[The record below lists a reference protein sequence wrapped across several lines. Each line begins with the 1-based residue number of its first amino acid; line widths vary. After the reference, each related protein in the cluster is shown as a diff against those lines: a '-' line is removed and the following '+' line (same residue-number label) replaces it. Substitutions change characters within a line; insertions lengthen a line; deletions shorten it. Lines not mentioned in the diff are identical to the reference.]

1 MKRVLMAV
9 AMATTTAAS
18 AATGVSLAAARLRGG
33 SDTFNPYEPAHYGA
47 DLGDSAGA
55 AGPRP
60 AEPPECSERKTELIF
75 QFRDAALAWTRR
87 GSALETNA
95 AQEAPH
101 QPESAEKVTEGAEV
115 AEGAEDLEG
124 DDAQS
129 NASDNPA
136 MLSTAG

>member
-1 MKRVLMAV
+1 MKRVLFAV
-9 AMATTTAAS
+9 AVATTTAAS
-18 AATGVSLAAARLRGG
+18 AATGVSSAAARLRGG
-33 SDTFNPYEPAHYGA
+33 SDTFNPYEPAHYA

-87 GSALETNA
+87 GSALEANA

-101 QPESAEKVTEGAEV
+101 QPESAEKVTESAEVTEV
-115 AEGAEDLEG
+115 AEDSEG
-124 DDAQS
+124 DAALS

-136 MLSTAG
+136 MLSAAG